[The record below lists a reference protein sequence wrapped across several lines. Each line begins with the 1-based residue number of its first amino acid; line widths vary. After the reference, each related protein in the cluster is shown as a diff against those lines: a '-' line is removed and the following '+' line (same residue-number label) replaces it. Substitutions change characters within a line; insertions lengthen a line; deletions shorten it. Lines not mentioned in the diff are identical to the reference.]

1 MTTFRTPAGPGVS
14 VGSWL
19 WLIADSA
26 VPSFALPSVLHSLS
40 SGNGPRCGPI
50 SPPAGAMGF
59 TPHYNTIVNSID
71 SLSVRCLNS
80 RRAQPAPEDMT
91 LSRRESAV
99 RDRQGN
105 RPLYVISIAA
115 DLAGVHPRTLRIYEE
130 KGLLSPQRRN
140 RIRLYAD
147 RDLERVRLIRY
158 LTQELG
164 VNLAGVKLL
173 LEVYDRRREGLT
185 DKSRSTIPRPYN
197 GVRLNFLG
205 REGKGGRER

>member
-1 MTTFRTPAGPGVS
+1 MTTFRTPAGPSVS

-40 SGNGPRCGPI
+40 SGNGLRCGPI

-71 SLSVRCLNS
+71 SLSVRWLNS
-80 RRAQPAPEDMT
+80 RRAQPAPEHMT

-115 DLAGVHPRTLRIYEE
+115 DLAGGEPRTLRIYEE

-173 LEVYDRRREGLT
+173 LEVYEQREEGHDQSGQWSVTRRTVRVR
-185 DKSRSTIPRPYN
+185 RSDE
-197 GVRLNFLG
+197 G
-205 REGKGGRER
+205 REGKGGRQR